1 MGKFK
6 NRIYKFMYG
15 RYGYDALSKTLLWVY
30 AGVLLVHMILSLFID
45 SPFLYLANM
54 LVSFSLVGY
63 ILFRTMS
70 RNIPKRREENAKFL
84 GFWRLRRNKRRDR
97 KTHVYRKCPKCKAV
111 LRLPKAKGKHTVS
124 CPRCKERFEVRG

>member
-1 MGKFK
+1 
-6 NRIYKFMYG
+6 MYG

-30 AGVLLVHMILSLFID
+30 AGLLLLHMILSLFIE
-45 SPFLYLANM
+45 SPFLYLMNM
-54 LVSFSLVGY
+54 LVSFSLVAY

-70 RNIPKRREENAKFL
+70 RNIQKRREENAKFV
-84 GFWRLRRNKRRDR
+84 GFWQLRRNKHRDR

-124 CPRCKERFEVRG
+124 CPRCRERFEVRG

>member
-1 MGKFK
+1 
-6 NRIYKFMYG
+6 MYG

-30 AGVLLVHMILSLFID
+30 AGLLLLHMILSLFIE
-45 SPFLYLANM
+45 SPFLYLVNM
-54 LVSFSLVGY
+54 LVSFSLVAY

-70 RNIPKRREENAKFL
+70 RNIQKRREENTKFV
-84 GFWRLRRNKRRDR
+84 GFWQLRRNKHRDR

-124 CPRCKERFEVRG
+124 CPRCRERFEVRG